1 MPSQRPLEAPTR
13 AASEGRMNPL
23 RASPRLSGPFSGPL
37 HEQVRERILARIEA
51 GAWREGAPIPPE
63 VQLSREFGVSVGTVR
78 KALDQLA
85 RDRILIRERG
95 RGTFVKDGAPGRT
108 GLGVRLCTDDGM
120 PLDAVITLAGT
131 EYAVATAAE
140 AAALRMLKPAAIV
153 PRALRIRREWRKG
166 SKLLCLETITVDAAR
181 FPNLQFEIDPAAE
194 AFFQT
199 YAEKYH
205 SAVDRT
211 QWAIKPLS
219 LSDPR
224 AAQLRAN
231 YPGAIVMR
239 SLRTA
244 FGVRDVPLEICEQLM
259 LLDGELAIWSG
270 Q

>member
-1 MPSQRPLEAPTR
+1 MPSQRSPEAPMR
-13 AASEGRMNPL
+13 LASDGRIDPL
-23 RASPRLSGPFSGPL
+23 RASAGLSGPFSGPL
-37 HEQVRERILARIEA
+37 HEQVRERILSRIEA

-95 RGTFVKDGAPGRT
+95 RGTFVKDGAAGRT
-108 GLGVRLCTDDGM
+108 GLGVRLCTDDGA
-120 PLDAVITLAGT
+120 PIQAAITLVGT

-153 PRALRIRREWRKG
+153 PRALKIRREWRKG
-166 SKLLCLETITVDAAR
+166 GKLLCLETITVDAAR
-181 FPNLQFEIDPAAE
+181 FPNLQFEINPAAD

-211 QWAIKPLS
+211 QWVIKPLS
-219 LSDPR
+219 SSDAR
-224 AAQLRAN
+224 AVQLRAN
-231 YPGAIVMR
+231 HPGAIVMR

-244 FGVRDVPLEICEQLM
+244 FGTRDVPLELCEQLL
-259 LLDGELAIWSG
+259 LLDGEFSIWSG